1 MISAPDDNERN
12 IGEIIKKM
20 LEKAGM
26 SEHPAP
32 VILNFRIFV
41 NMAGCPGGQPDQV
54 RGGPKKPMEP
64 VIEVQHVEGEIK
76 LLTELPGLS
85 PENVQ
90 VMFSGST
97 VHITAGDGVR
107 SYRTSAD
114 VPLPEKDSVSVSFRH
129 GVLEVTYRE
138 RGDEQETPIKGQ

>member
-1 MISAPDDNERN
+1 MTSEPDDDIRN

-26 SEHPAP
+26 SDHPAP
-32 VILNFRIFV
+32 VIFNFRIFV
-41 NMAGCPGGQPDQV
+41 NMPDRPCGHPHQV
-54 RGGPKKPMEP
+54 REGPPVAMEP
-64 VIEVQHVEGEIK
+64 MIEVQRVHEEIK

-90 VMFSGST
+90 VMFSGNT
-97 VHITAGDGVR
+97 VHIQAQDGVR
-107 SYRTSAD
+107 SYEATAD
-114 VPLPEKDSVSVSFRH
+114 VPPVEKDSVSVSFRH

-138 RGDEQETPIKGQ
+138 RHDEPEIPVNES

>member
-1 MISAPDDNERN
+1 MRN

-26 SEHPAP
+26 SDHPAP
-32 VILNFRIFV
+32 VIFNFRIFV
-41 NMAGCPGGQPDQV
+41 NIPGSPAMGPGRIPD
-54 RGGPKKPMEP
+54 GEP
-64 VIEVQHVEGEIK
+64 NPIEPPVEVQRVDGEIK

-97 VHITAGDGVR
+97 VLIRAGDGIR
-107 SYRTSAD
+107 NYQTSAD
-114 VPLPEKDSVSVSFRH
+114 VPPALKDSVSVSFRH

-138 RGDEQETPIKGQ
+138 RHDEQGTQAPGQ